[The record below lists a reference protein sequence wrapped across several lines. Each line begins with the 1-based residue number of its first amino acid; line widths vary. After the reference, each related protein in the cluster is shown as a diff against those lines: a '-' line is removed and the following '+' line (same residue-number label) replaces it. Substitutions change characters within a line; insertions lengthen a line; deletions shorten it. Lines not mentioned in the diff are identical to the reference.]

1 MPIHNFDYSY
11 KYNSMKTMP
20 KSINDD
26 TQIVREVCVE
36 VTGVD
41 VLDSEKTHTEK
52 MYSQLEGVYSLR
64 DNDLPPD
71 FILLKDIT
79 EQQIIDWYKKT
90 VALEDLNIFF
100 TWQIF
105 GIDEVNAWVYISNT

>member
-1 MPIHNFDYSY
+1 MPIHNFSYSY
-11 KYNSMKTMP
+11 KYNSIKTMP
-20 KSINDD
+20 KSIDDD

-64 DNDLPPD
+64 DNDLPHD
-71 FILLKDIT
+71 FILVKDIT

-90 VALEDLNIFF
+90 VTLDDLNIYF

-105 GIDEVNAWVYISNT
+105 GIDEVNA